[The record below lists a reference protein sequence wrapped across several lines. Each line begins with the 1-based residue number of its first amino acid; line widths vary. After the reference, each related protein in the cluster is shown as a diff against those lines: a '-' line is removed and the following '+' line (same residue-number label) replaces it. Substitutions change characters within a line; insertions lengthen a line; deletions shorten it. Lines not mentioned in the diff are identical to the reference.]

1 MSDDRRAEIEAV
13 ADILAWEYGLSER
26 PSRRILEAAAKC
38 IAALDR
44 VRDARGE
51 NPNAAQARRPL
62 WRCFNPKCE
71 AWKQVVEPTKRGRC
85 PECGRTVIATWPED
99 KRV

>member
-1 MSDDRRAEIEAV
+1 VTGDDDRRAEIEAV

-44 VRDARGE
+44 VRDARGDDETDRLANDLAGDWRDCLPMRRPEQPPPDALGGQPPAEPE
-51 NPNAAQARRPL
+51 NP
-62 WRCFNPKCE
+62 
-71 AWKQVVEPTKRGRC
+71 
-85 PECGRTVIATWPED
+85 
-99 KRV
+99 